1 MYLLVISYDSSST
14 HLTFSFSPRLEPETK
29 EAGNGRGL
37 FSFFKTL
44 TAGRTITKD
53 SLLPIMEKM
62 KEHLISG
69 WGYENGC
76 G

>member
-1 MYLLVISYDSSST
+1 MYLLVISYDSSSTHSSSSST

-62 KEHLISG
+62 KEHLISV
-69 WGYENGC
+69 
-76 G
+76 